1 MQRMKMKLSIA
12 GGIMAAFTT
21 ILAVSSMAAGQEVE
35 KKEAVGGLAFV
46 DEVQVT
52 VVNIAVF
59 VRDRQDRPVTGLKK
73 EDFRLV
79 QDGLARPLTHFAA
92 YTEDVITRIMGER
105 EALAASP
112 TPPIGDGRAAEAASR
127 QGDIA
132 ADLVQPVYIVLYVDN
147 ENIRPFD
154 RNRVLAQV
162 RRFVREV
169 MQPHVQVMVV
179 SVQRSAKIVQ
189 PFTNDPRAVQDALR
203 SMTQLYG
210 ARVDHDRQRGRII
223 HDLHAVMSDTSSG
236 GLRNDQ
242 VAARDL
248 EDKIRVYAEE
258 IAMELG
264 YSINSLREVL
274 TTLAGLPGRK
284 VLVHV
289 SSGLPA
295 VPARDLINW
304 YGDLYQNTSTL
315 PMLSRF
321 NRRHLFE
328 TVASTANAQGVTF
341 YTIDASGLA
350 GDAAASAE
358 YSRPVDP
365 MTSSIHVINLQ
376 EPLLYL
382 AERTGGR
389 AIVDSNDVSS
399 LLEEMREDLFTYYSL
414 GYTLSSSGAD
424 IVHRIEVELPGHP
437 EYKLVYRRTLVEKS
451 LETQVQDRVVSGL
464 MLALDDNP
472 MALEV
477 TAGEQKP
484 ASSDRWIL
492 PIEVAL
498 PIESIA
504 LLPEAGEYVGRVVL
518 FVANRDTKGRQS
530 DVQRR
535 QFEIRMPPED
545 YERRRGER
553 YVAAFDL
560 LLNAGEHRV
569 VVGVLDSITRQTS
582 FQTLTRSVPG
592 STK

>member
-1 MQRMKMKLSIA
+1 MQRMKMKLRMA

-59 VRDRQDRPVTGLKK
+59 VRDRQDRPVTGLTK

-79 QDGLARPLTHFAA
+79 QVGLARPLTHCAA

-112 TPPIGDGRAAEAASR
+112 TPPICDGRAAEAASR

-169 MQPHVQVMVV
+169 MKPHVQVMVV

-248 EDKIRVYAEE
+248 EDKIRIYAEE

-289 SSGLPA
+289 SSGLP
-295 VPARDLINW
+295 
-304 YGDLYQNTSTL
+304 
-315 PMLSRF
+315 
-321 NRRHLFE
+321 
-328 TVASTANAQGVTF
+328 
-341 YTIDASGLA
+341 
-350 GDAAASAE
+350 
-358 YSRPVDP
+358 
-365 MTSSIHVINLQ
+365 
-376 EPLLYL
+376 
-382 AERTGGR
+382 
-389 AIVDSNDVSS
+389 
-399 LLEEMREDLFTYYSL
+399 
-414 GYTLSSSGAD
+414 
-424 IVHRIEVELPGHP
+424 
-437 EYKLVYRRTLVEKS
+437 
-451 LETQVQDRVVSGL
+451 
-464 MLALDDNP
+464 
-472 MALEV
+472 
-477 TAGEQKP
+477 
-484 ASSDRWIL
+484 
-492 PIEVAL
+492 
-498 PIESIA
+498 
-504 LLPEAGEYVGRVVL
+504 
-518 FVANRDTKGRQS
+518 
-530 DVQRR
+530 
-535 QFEIRMPPED
+535 
-545 YERRRGER
+545 
-553 YVAAFDL
+553 
-560 LLNAGEHRV
+560 
-569 VVGVLDSITRQTS
+569 
-582 FQTLTRSVPG
+582 
-592 STK
+592 